1 MVVNRGSREVS
12 LWASMIGQISCAVS
26 VPCSFW
32 PPRSSF
38 SMSAQL
44 LLVPAFTQASAH
56 FRLRPPKQV
65 VMRSATPQLSR
76 KVLSFTDGW
85 KCRMKVV
92 ISSSPIR
99 MMAAL
104 VLLPNCKP
112 SQKPAPRATTFLRAP
127 QSSTPAMSDTA
138 RTRKVGQSK
147 SLTRSCWSFSDASV
161 PKVASQNCSSAT
173 SLATFA
179 PMSTETLCL
188 SSLRSTSEHRPI
200 LPPSSSRPPLMRLTD
215 IAPSLTGPMLETVL
229 GTNWCGNTHT

>member
-1 MVVNRGSREVS
+1 MT
-12 LWASMIGQISCAVS
+12 GQISCAVR
-26 VPCSFW
+26 VPWSFC
-32 PPRSSF
+32 PPNSSF
-38 SMSAQL
+38 SMSCHVFA
-44 LLVPAFTQASAH
+44 PCAFTKASAH
-56 FRLRPPKQV
+56 LRLRPPKQV

-76 KVLSFTDGW
+76 KVLSFTPGW
-85 KCRMKVV
+85 KWRMKAV

-99 MMAAL
+99 MIAAF
-104 VLLPNCKP
+104 VLLPKPIP

-173 SLATFA
+173 SLATLA
-179 PMSTETLCL
+179 PMSTETLCF
-188 SSLRSTSEHRPI
+188 SSPRRTSEHRPI